1 MQTILGAGGAI
12 GKELAIQL
20 HTYTNDI
27 RLVSRNPK
35 AVNNSDQLMSA
46 DLTSASHV
54 DRAVEGSDI
63 VYLVVGI
70 EYKASVWQK
79 QWPLIMRNVIDSCK
93 KNGAKL
99 VFFDNVY
106 MYDRDFLAN
115 MTEEI
120 PTRPTSRKGEVRT
133 QVVQMLLDEMK
144 SGKITALIAR
154 SADFIGPTNSV
165 LVEMVYKNFIKG
177 KKANWF
183 SKTDKTHSFTN
194 TIDAALGTAKLGNA
208 PDAYGQIWHLPT
220 SDARLTGK
228 DWITLFANEMGVE
241 PKISVLPD
249 WMLAILG
256 LFIPVL
262 KEMKEMNYQYDR
274 DYFFNSNKFNNR
286 FSYKPISPADG
297 VKKLVEELKKG
308 T

>member
-12 GKELAIQL
+12 GKELAIDL
-20 HTYTNDI
+20 HTYTNNI

-35 AVNNSDQLMSA
+35 AVNNSDQLMTA

-93 KNGAKL
+93 KNDSKL

-120 PTRPTSRKGEVRT
+120 PTRPTSRKGKVRA

-144 SGKITALIAR
+144 TGKITALIAR
-154 SADFIGPTNSV
+154 SADFIGPTNSL

-183 SKTDKTHSFTN
+183 SQTDKIHSFTN
-194 TIDAALGTAKLGNA
+194 TIDAARGTAKLGNA

-228 DWITLFANEMGVE
+228 DWITLFAKEMGVE
-241 PKISVLPD
+241 PKFSVLPD
-249 WMLAILG
+249 WLLGILG

-262 KEMKEMNYQYDR
+262 KEMKEMTYQYDR

-286 FSYKPISPADG
+286 FGYKPISPEDG
-297 VKKLVEELKKG
+297 VQKLVEELKEGK
-308 T
+308 